1 MPPRAVVRRLN
12 KHRYNAMAKIDLIS
26 KQWCDLVFAGRNK
39 EYGAYRLRAHAGK
52 RNMYA
57 FFTLCAL
64 IAAIFALIGLVNL
77 TKAAVEAFEDE
88 SATELSQLEEV
99 EEEEKEEEEEKK
111 PEKLPEQEQ
120 KKEETPQENTVPDQ
134 PAAAVEAVAARATET
149 FTTVAIV
156 DKVDES
162 RELSSQ
168 QNLQNSRAAF
178 SNRTYGGDAGGTVV
192 ATAGM
197 NVGGTS
203 HDPNAGRGQIGGKG
217 TSTGQQAV
225 RSADNEIYSE
235 SGVAVMAQFPG
246 GEAALIAFMNKTVV
260 YPSIAIEQELQGTV
274 TLRFVVEK
282 DGSIGD
288 VRVVKGLSREC
299 DQAAITALKK
309 APRFSPAKNEH
320 GDPVRVWFT
329 FPVKFKIQ

>member
-1 MPPRAVVRRLN
+1 
-12 KHRYNAMAKIDLIS
+12 MAKIDLIS
-26 KQWCDLVFAGRNK
+26 KQWCDLVFEGRNK

-64 IAAIFALIGLVNL
+64 VAAIFALIGLVNL
-77 TKAAVEAFEDE
+77 AEKAVEAFEDE

-99 EEEEKEEEEEKK
+99 EEDKEEKK
-111 PEKLPEQEQ
+111 EPEKPKEPEPEQ
-120 KKEETPQENTVPDQ
+120 KKEETPQENQTPD
-134 PAAAVEAVAARATET
+134 AAVEAVAARATET

-168 QNLQNSRAAF
+168 QNLQDSRAAF
-178 SNRTYGGDAGGTVV
+178 SNRTYHGDAGGTVV

-203 HDPNAGRGQIGGKG
+203 HDPNAGRGVIGGKG
-217 TSTGQQAV
+217 TSTGDAV
-225 RSADNEIYSE
+225 RKADTEIYSE

-246 GEAALIAFMNKTVV
+246 GEGALIAFMNKTVK
-260 YPSIAIEQELQGTV
+260 YPQIAVEQDLQGTV
-274 TLRFVVEK
+274 YLRFVVEK
-282 DGSIGD
+282 DGSIGE
-288 VRVVKGLSREC
+288 VRVTKSLSKEC

-309 APRFSPAKNEH
+309 APRFSPAKNER
-320 GDPVRVWFT
+320 GEPVRVWFN
-329 FPVKFKIQ
+329 FPVRFEIH

>member
-1 MPPRAVVRRLN
+1 
-12 KHRYNAMAKIDLIS
+12 MAKIDLIS
-26 KQWCDLVFAGRNK
+26 KQWCDLVFEGRNK
-39 EYGAYRLRAHAGK
+39 EYGAYRLRSHAGK

-57 FFTLCAL
+57 FFTLCL
-64 IAAIFALIGLVNL
+64 MVLAIFALIGLVNL
-77 TKAAVEAFEDE
+77 AEAAVEAFEDE
-88 SATELSQLEEV
+88 SATELSQLEEM
-99 EEEEKEEEEEKK
+99 EEEEQQEEEKVEK
-111 PEKLPEQEQ
+111 PKEPEPEQ
-120 KKEETPQENTVPDQ
+120 KKEETPQENQTPDQ

-168 QNLQNSRAAF
+168 QNLQDSRAAF
-178 SNRTYGGDAGGTVV
+178 SNRTYRGDAGGTVV

-203 HDPNAGRGQIGGKG
+203 HDPNAGRGVIGGKG

-225 RSADNEIYSE
+225 RNTDTEIYSE

-246 GEAALIAFMNKTVV
+246 GESALIAFMSRTVK
-260 YPSIAIEQELQGTV
+260 YPQIAIDQDLQGTV
-274 TLRFVVEK
+274 YLRFVVEK
-282 DGSIGD
+282 DGSIGQ
-288 VRVVKGLSREC
+288 VRVTKSLSKEC

-309 APRFSPAKNEH
+309 APRFSPAKNER
-320 GDPVRVWFT
+320 GEPVRVWFN
-329 FPVKFKIQ
+329 FPVKFEIH

>member
-1 MPPRAVVRRLN
+1 
-12 KHRYNAMAKIDLIS
+12 MAKIDLIS
-26 KQWCDLVFAGRNK
+26 KQWCDLVFEGRNK

-57 FFTLCAL
+57 FFTLC
-64 IAAIFALIGLVNL
+64 IFVAAIFALIGLVNL
-77 TKAAVEAFEDE
+77 AEAAVEAFEDE
-88 SATELSQLEEV
+88 SATELSQLEDV
-99 EEEEKEEEEEKK
+99 EEEKEEEKEKEL
-111 PEKLPEQEQ
+111 EKIPEQEQ
-120 KKEETPQENTVPDQ
+120 KKEETPQENQVPDQ

-178 SNRTYGGDAGGTVV
+178 SNRTYHGDAGGTVV

-203 HDPNAGRGQIGGKG
+203 HDPNAGRGQIGGRG

-225 RSADNEIYSE
+225 RQADNEIYSE
-235 SGVAVMAQFPG
+235 SGVAVMAQYPG
-246 GEAALIAFMNKTVV
+246 GEAALIAFINRTVV
-260 YPSIAIEQELQGTV
+260 YPQIAIDQDLQGTV
-274 TLRFVVEK
+274 NLRFVVEK

-288 VRVVKGLSREC
+288 IRVVKSLSKEC
-299 DQAAITALKK
+299 DAAAIAALRK
-309 APRFSPAKNEH
+309 AARFSPAKNER
-320 GDPVRVWFT
+320 GDPVRVWFN
-329 FPVKFKIQ
+329 FPVKFQIK

>member
-1 MPPRAVVRRLN
+1 
-12 KHRYNAMAKIDLIS
+12 MAKIDLIS
-26 KQWCDLVFAGRNK
+26 KQWCDLVFKGRNK

-64 IAAIFALIGLVNL
+64 VAAIFALIGLVNL
-77 TKAAVEAFEDE
+77 AEKAVEAFEDE
-88 SATELSQLEEV
+88 SATELSQLEEID
-99 EEEEKEEEEEKK
+99 EEKEEKDE
-111 PEKLPEQEQ
+111 PEKLKEPEPEQ
-120 KKEETPQENTVPDQ
+120 KKEETPQENQTPEP

-168 QNLQNSRAAF
+168 QNLQDSRAAF
-178 SNRTYGGDAGGTVV
+178 SNRTYHGDAGGTVV

-203 HDPNAGRGQIGGKG
+203 HDPNAGRGVIGGKG
-217 TSTGQQAV
+217 TSTGTQAV
-225 RSADNEIYSE
+225 RQSDTEIYSE

-246 GEAALIAFMNKTVV
+246 GEAALIAFMNKTVK
-260 YPSIAIEQELQGTV
+260 YPQIAVEQELQGTV
-274 TLRFVVEK
+274 YLRFVVEK
-282 DGSIGD
+282 DGSIGE
-288 VRVVKGLSREC
+288 VRVTKSLSKEC
-299 DQAAITALKK
+299 DQAAIVALKK
-309 APRFSPAKNEH
+309 APRFSPAKNER
-320 GDPVRVWFT
+320 GEPVRVWFN
-329 FPVKFKIQ
+329 FPVRFEIR